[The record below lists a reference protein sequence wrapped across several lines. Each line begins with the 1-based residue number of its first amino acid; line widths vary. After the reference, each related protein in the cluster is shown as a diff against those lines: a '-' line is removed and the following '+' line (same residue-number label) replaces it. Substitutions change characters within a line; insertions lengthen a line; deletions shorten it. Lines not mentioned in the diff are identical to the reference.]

1 MKVYKQKT
9 ISELTEEIQSVK
21 TLSDKINKE
30 NQDNLEIGKMEG
42 IESVFEKLHSMDAN
56 AVLESGLNNNATG
69 HTFDDLYRLYMKSDQ
84 KKLIAECFRILTD
97 CELGKFLD
105 EAAAVLSKQL

>member
-1 MKVYKQKT
+1 
-9 ISELTEEIQSVK
+9 
-21 TLSDKINKE
+21 
-30 NQDNLEIGKMEG
+30 
-42 IESVFEKLHSMDAN
+42 
-56 AVLESGLNNNATG
+56 
-69 HTFDDLYRLYMKSDQ
+69 MKSDQ